1 MYLQYF
7 LIAGIAGVNPHM
19 GTLGSAVW
27 ARFSVQ
33 SGLAYEL
40 DTRQTPSNWSTGY
53 WALGTKAPGRLPQ
66 VSETPPSR
74 FRSLST
80 LRHRSLASN
89 FHPLTACFSLRADVG
104 PVRYRGL

>member
-1 MYLQYF
+1 
-7 LIAGIAGVNPHM
+7 M

-53 WALGTKAPGRLPQ
+53 WALGTKAPGQLPQ
-66 VSETPPSR
+66 VSEAPLSFFPP
-74 FRSLST
+74 LPT
-80 LRHRSLASN
+80 LRHRHRSLA
-89 FHPLTACFSLRADVG
+89 FAFRLLTQVSLGADVRL
-104 PVRYRGL
+104 VRH